1 MNIRSTKR
9 QKSLT
14 IHFGKE
20 SKNETL
26 GAGEDFTGV
35 PGVTMEYPTKCYDIT
50 ELILINYLN

>member
-35 PGVTMEYPTKCYDIT
+35 PGVTMEYPTKCYGIT
-50 ELILINYLN
+50 ELILIN